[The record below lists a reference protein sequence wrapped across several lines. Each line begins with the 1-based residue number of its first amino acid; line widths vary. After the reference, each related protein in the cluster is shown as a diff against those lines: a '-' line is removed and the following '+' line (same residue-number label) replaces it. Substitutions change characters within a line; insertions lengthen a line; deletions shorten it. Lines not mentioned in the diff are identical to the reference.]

1 MKAMYVSLAAMTIA
15 LAACSGSDKS
25 QLGDDRSQLGD
36 LPVVAHSVEVNGQE
50 MTVCELDLL
59 KDTIDLPLSYWVE
72 DFQAVKL
79 DGKDEA
85 LVGQGPICVS
95 DNYILVGRANNV
107 PCKLFRKDG
116 SFVGSV
122 GSIGQGP
129 GEYTMVYDMQI
140 DEKAGHIYLLPWNAK
155 SIFVYDM
162 NGKYMKDIPLN
173 KKYEKLIVPKG
184 KFKVDAEKNRV
195 AMMLLPFDYLPVVAW
210 IQDMEGNVIHEIPMN
225 HLKVKPD
232 FSNEVYSSKVSGNTL
247 DIFLLTFW
255 ELRKDTLYHLN
266 MESGKF
272 QPKFTLDFGQRK
284 ICIHD
289 YHEFPGHYVGALSNP
304 VQVGDRMYET
314 EGESFFMVE
323 KTTKRGTFFRVGN
336 DFLDNE
342 PIKYMPFH
350 CSNGY
355 YTLNIEPS
363 VLKEK
368 LEKELKDNSNINET
382 KRKNM
387 QRFISNIDEDENN
400 YIFIGKLRE
409 NFVNPLNIN
418 DTISGIDNFL
428 KPTGETD
435 LKEKREENKVID
447 IRAPYAK
454 GWGEYLRKN
463 NRYKDWEGEPCI
475 VLVGATVDK
484 EGHLTDIR
492 VTKRVGNEELNKE
505 ALRLVKGIEKIMP
518 AIDKATGESIECKN
532 FALPVHFPAK

>member
-1 MKAMYVSLAAMTIA
+1 
-15 LAACSGSDKS
+15 
-25 QLGDDRSQLGD
+25 
-36 LPVVAHSVEVNGQE
+36 

-95 DNYILVGRANNV
+95 DNYIMVGRANNV

-225 HLKVKPD
+225 HLRVKPD
-232 FSNEVYSSKVSGNTL
+232 FSNEVVSSKAPADALDVSL
-247 DIFLLTFW
+247 CTFW

-266 MESGKF
+266 MESGKL

-289 YHEFPGHYVGALSNP
+289 YHELPSHYVGALTNP
-304 VQVGDRMYET
+304 VQVGNNMYET
-314 EGESFFMVE
+314 KGETFFMVD
-323 KTTKRGTFFRVGN
+323 KATNQGTFFRIGN
-336 DFLDNE
+336 DYLDNE

-355 YTLNIEPS
+355 YTLNMEPAVLIERIGKG
-363 VLKEK
+363 LADATIDADKRKK
-368 LEKELKDNSNINET
+368 LEDLLAS
-382 KRKNM
+382 
-387 QRFISNIDEDENN
+387 IDEDDNN
-400 YIFIGKLRE
+400 YIFIGKLKKE
-409 NFVNPLNIN
+409 FG
-418 DTISGIDNFL
+418 DTS
-428 KPTGETD
+428 
-435 LKEKREENKVID
+435 EK
-447 IRAPYAK
+447 
-454 GWGEYLRKN
+454 
-463 NRYKDWEGEPCI
+463 
-475 VLVGATVDK
+475 
-484 EGHLTDIR
+484 
-492 VTKRVGNEELNKE
+492 
-505 ALRLVKGIEKIMP
+505 
-518 AIDKATGESIECKN
+518 
-532 FALPVHFPAK
+532 

>member
-1 MKAMYVSLAAMTIA
+1 MKAMYVSLVAMTIA

-36 LPVVAHSVEVNGQE
+36 LPVVAHSVEMNGQK

-85 LVGQGPICVS
+85 LVGQGPICVT
-95 DNYILVGRANNV
+95 DNYIMVGRANNV

-173 KKYEKLIVPKG
+173 KKYEKQIVPKG

-210 IQDMEGNVIHEIPMN
+210 VQDMEGNVIHEIPMN
-225 HLKVKPD
+225 HLRVKPD
-232 FSNEVYSSKVSGNTL
+232 FSNEVVSSKAPADALDVSL
-247 DIFLLTFW
+247 CTFW

-266 MESGKF
+266 MESGKL

-289 YHEFPGHYVGALSNP
+289 YHELPNHYVGALTNP
-304 VQVGDRMYET
+304 VQVGNNMYET
-314 EGESFFMVE
+314 KGEAFFMVD
-323 KTTKRGTFFRVGN
+323 KTTNQGTFFRIGN
-336 DFLDNE
+336 DYLDNE

-355 YTLNIEPS
+355 YTQNIEPT
-363 VLKEK
+363 VLIERIEKALANTTIDADKRKK
-368 LEKELKDNSNINET
+368 LEDLLAS
-382 KRKNM
+382 
-387 QRFISNIDEDENN
+387 IDEDDNN
-400 YIFIGKLRE
+400 YIFIGKLKKE
-409 NFVNPLNIN
+409 LG
-418 DTISGIDNFL
+418 DTS
-428 KPTGETD
+428 
-435 LKEKREENKVID
+435 EK
-447 IRAPYAK
+447 
-454 GWGEYLRKN
+454 
-463 NRYKDWEGEPCI
+463 
-475 VLVGATVDK
+475 
-484 EGHLTDIR
+484 
-492 VTKRVGNEELNKE
+492 
-505 ALRLVKGIEKIMP
+505 
-518 AIDKATGESIECKN
+518 
-532 FALPVHFPAK
+532 